1 MREFGTLRLACVS
14 SARALLAALEMLL
27 LLLWRHVAHYAG
39 APGAG
44 NGPPARG
51 AVVSALRLLGG
62 GADPAAFRHCI
73 AAMHAAPADF
83 LFVDDRAENVR
94 AAQATGM
101 KGHVFTGHEELA
113 AAVDTWLPTP

>member
-62 GADPAAFRHCI
+62 GADPAAFRREVRGRV
-73 AAMHAAPADF
+73 ASVVGRVEGLEMVRVRLGVF
-83 LFVDDRAENVR
+83 LED
-94 AAQATGM
+94 
-101 KGHVFTGHEELA
+101 LY
-113 AAVDTWLPTP
+113 